1 MNGPSVVGALV
12 VVSVSASVSGV
23 ISVDDDDGNIE
34 SPVVGSTVVS
44 DSVVSFATIA
54 GTSVWLL
61 RFEF

>member
-1 MNGPSVVGALV
+1 VNGPSVVGALV